1 VGQLDDAY
9 EANACCVFVIF
20 SRFGMRRQLEATTLS
35 VDLIKT
41 VAVLGA
47 GTMGN
52 GIAHVFA
59 RAGYKVILRD
69 VEQRFLDRGM
79 DTINKNLDREVKKGK
94 LAEAEK
100 GTVLARLI
108 PVTDMSAVANADFL
122 VEAVPEK
129 LEIKR
134 AVLSE
139 ADRLLRTDV
148 IIASN
153 TSSIAMTTLAAMT
166 KRSERFVGMHF
177 MNPVPVMVL
186 VEVIRA
192 LQTSDPTYA
201 TTMELAK
208 KLGKTP
214 VAVNDAP
221 GFVSNRVLMPLINEA
236 AYCVME
242 GVATPEAVDQVMKL
256 GMNHP
261 MGPLELADF
270 IGLDVCVDI
279 MHVLHEGLGDP
290 KYRACPLL
298 KKYVSAGWLG
308 RKSGR
313 GFYSYA

>member
-1 VGQLDDAY
+1 VSIDA
-9 EANACCVFVIF
+9 
-20 SRFGMRRQLEATTLS
+20 
-35 VDLIKT
+35 IKT

-59 RAGYKVILRD
+59 RAGFPVILRD
-69 VEQRFLDRGM
+69 VEERFLQRGM
-79 DTINKNLDREVKKGK
+79 DTIGKNLDREVKKGK
-94 LAEAEK
+94 LTEAEK
-100 GTVLARLI
+100 PGVLARLK
-108 PVTDMSAVANADFL
+108 PVTDMSAIAAADFV

-129 LEIKR
+129 IEIKR

-139 ADRLLRTDV
+139 VDRLLRPEV
-148 IIASN
+148 ILTSN
-153 TSSIAMTTLAAMT
+153 TSSISMTALAAMT
-166 KRSERFVGMHF
+166 KRADRFVGMHF
-177 MNPVPVMVL
+177 MNPVPMMVL

-192 LQTSDPTYA
+192 LQTSEEAFA

-214 VAVNDAP
+214 VAVSDAP

-236 AYCVME
+236 AYAVME
-242 GVATPEAVDQVMKL
+242 GVATVESVDAVMKL

-279 MHVLHEGLGDP
+279 MNVLLDGLGDP

-298 KKYVSAGWLG
+298 KKYVAAGWLG
-308 RKSGR
+308 RKSGQ
-313 GFYSYA
+313 GFYKYD

>member
-1 VGQLDDAY
+1 VSV
-9 EANACCVFVIF
+9 EA
-20 SRFGMRRQLEATTLS
+20 
-35 VDLIKT
+35 IKT

-59 RAGYKVILRD
+59 RAGYRVILRD
-69 VEQRFLDRGM
+69 VEQRFLDRGL
-79 DTINKNLDREVKKGK
+79 DAIAKNLDREVKKGK
-94 LAEAEK
+94 LTEAEK
-100 GTVLARLI
+100 PAVLARLV
-108 PVTDMSAVANADFL
+108 PVTDMSAIANADFA

-134 AVLSE
+134 AVLTE
-139 ADRLLRTDV
+139 ADRLLRDDV
-148 IIASN
+148 ILASN

-166 KRSERFVGMHF
+166 KRPERFVGMHF
-177 MNPVPVMVL
+177 MNPVPMMVL

-192 LQTSDPTYA
+192 LQTSDA
-201 TTMELAK
+201 TVAVTMELAK

-242 GVATPEAVDQVMKL
+242 GVATPESVDAVMKL

-270 IGLDVCVDI
+270 IGLDVCVDV

-298 KKYVSAGWLG
+298 KKYVAAGWLG

-313 GFYSYA
+313 GFYTYPA

>member
-1 VGQLDDAY
+1 VTFDS
-9 EANACCVFVIF
+9 I
-20 SRFGMRRQLEATTLS
+20 R
-35 VDLIKT
+35 T

-59 RAGYKVILRD
+59 RAGYRVILRD
-69 VEQRFLDRGM
+69 LEERFLQRGM
-79 DTINKNLDREVKKGK
+79 ETIGKNLDREIKKGK
-94 LAEAEK
+94 LAETEK
-100 GTVLARLI
+100 PGVFGRVK
-108 PVTDMSAVANADFL
+108 PVTDMAAIAAADFV

-129 LEIKR
+129 IEIKR
-134 AVLSE
+134 TVLTE
-139 ADRLLRTDV
+139 ADKLLRPGV
-148 IIASN
+148 ILASN
-153 TSSIAMTTLAAMT
+153 TSSISVTALAAMT
-166 KRSERFVGMHF
+166 KRSECFVGMHF
-177 MNPVPVMVL
+177 MNPVPMMAL

-192 LQTSDPTYA
+192 LQTGEA
-201 TTMELAK
+201 AFETTMALAK
-208 KLGKTP
+208 KLGKTA

-236 AYCVME
+236 AYAVME
-242 GVATPEAVDQVMKL
+242 GVATPEAVDAVMKL

-279 MHVLHEGLGDP
+279 MHVLLEGLGDP

-298 KKYVSAGWLG
+298 KKYVAAGWHG

-313 GFYSYA
+313 GFYSYET

>member
-1 VGQLDDAY
+1 MSLD
-9 EANACCVFVIF
+9 
-20 SRFGMRRQLEATTLS
+20 S
-35 VDLIKT
+35 IKT
-41 VAVLGA
+41 VALLGA

-59 RAGYKVILRD
+59 RTGFNVILRD
-69 VEQRFLDRGM
+69 VDQHFLDRAL
-79 DTINKNLDREVKKGK
+79 DTISKNLDREIKKGK
-94 LAEAEK
+94 LAESEK
-100 GTVLARLI
+100 PAVLARLK
-108 PVTDMSAVANADFL
+108 PVTDLAAIAAADFA

-134 AVLSE
+134 AVLTE
-139 ADRLLRTDV
+139 ADKILRPEV
-148 IIASN
+148 ILASN
-153 TSSIAMTTLAAMT
+153 TSSISITALAALT
-166 KRSERFVGMHF
+166 SRPDRFVGMHF
-177 MNPVPVMVL
+177 MNPVPVMAL

-192 LQTSDPTYA
+192 LQTSDA
-201 TTMELAK
+201 AFNLTMELTK

-242 GVATPEAVDQVMKL
+242 GVATAEAVDAVMKL

-279 MHVLHEGLGDP
+279 LHVLQQGLGDP

-298 KKYVSAGWLG
+298 KKYVAAGWLG
-308 RKSGR
+308 RKSSR
-313 GFYSYA
+313 GFYTYS

>member
-1 VGQLDDAY
+1 
-9 EANACCVFVIF
+9 
-20 SRFGMRRQLEATTLS
+20 MLS
-35 VDLIKT
+35 IDTIRT
-41 VAVLGA
+41 VAVLGS

-69 VEQRFLDRGM
+69 VEQRFLDRAI
-79 DTINKNLDREVKKGK
+79 DTISKNLDREVKKGK
-94 LAEAEK
+94 LPESEK
-100 GTVLARLI
+100 GSVLARI
-108 PVTDMSAVANADFL
+108 VPVTDMSAIAVADFL

-129 LEIKR
+129 IEIKR
-134 AVLSE
+134 HALTE
-139 ADRLLRTDV
+139 ADRLLRDDV
-148 IIASN
+148 ILASN

-166 KRSERFVGMHF
+166 KRPERFVGMHF
-177 MNPVPVMVL
+177 MNPVPVMAL

-192 LQTSDPTYA
+192 LQTSDA
-201 TTMELAK
+201 AFDAAMELSK

-236 AYCVME
+236 AYTVME
-242 GVATPEAVDQVMKL
+242 GVATPEAVDTVMKL

-298 KKYVSAGWLG
+298 KKYVAAGYLG

-313 GFYSYA
+313 GFYLYEK

>member
-1 VGQLDDAY
+1 LSIDA
-9 EANACCVFVIF
+9 
-20 SRFGMRRQLEATTLS
+20 
-35 VDLIKT
+35 IKT

-59 RAGYKVILRD
+59 RAGYTVILRD
-69 VEQRFLDRGM
+69 VEQRFLDRGLE
-79 DTINKNLDREVKKGK
+79 TIGKNLDREIKKGK
-94 LAEAEK
+94 LAESEK
-100 GTVLARLI
+100 GTVLARLQA
-108 PVTDMSAVANADFL
+108 VTDMAAIAAADFV

-129 LEIKR
+129 IEIKR
-134 AVLSE
+134 PVLCE
-139 ADRLLRTDV
+139 ADTILRPEA
-148 IIASN
+148 ILASN
-153 TSSIAMTTLAAMT
+153 TSSIAMTTLAALT
-166 KRSERFVGMHF
+166 KRPDRFVGMHF
-177 MNPVPVMVL
+177 MNPVPMMIL

-192 LQTSDPTYA
+192 LQTSDA
-201 TTMELAK
+201 TFSTTIELSK

-242 GVATPEAVDQVMKL
+242 GVATPEAVDTVMKL

-290 KYRACPLL
+290 KYCACPLL
-298 KKYVSAGWLG
+298 NKYVAAGWLG
-308 RKSGR
+308 RKSAR
-313 GFYSYA
+313 GFYTYEK

>member
-1 VGQLDDAY
+1 MQSESAMTDQHDGGGS
-9 EANACCVFVIF
+9 FVTID
-20 SRFGMRRQLEATTLS
+20 S
-35 VDLIKT
+35 IKT

-59 RAGYKVILRD
+59 SAGYNVILRD
-69 VEQRFLDRGM
+69 VEDRFLQRGI
-79 DTINKNLDREVKKGK
+79 DTISKNLDREVKKGK
-94 LAEAEK
+94 LTEAEK
-100 GTVLARLI
+100 PGVLGRLK
-108 PVTDMSAVANADFL
+108 PVTDMAAIAAADFA

-129 LEIKR
+129 LDIKR
-134 AVLSE
+134 VVLTE
-139 ADRLLRTDV
+139 ADRLLRPEV
-148 IIASN
+148 ILASN
-153 TSSIAMTTLAAMT
+153 TSSISMTALAAMT
-166 KRSERFVGMHF
+166 KRPGRFVGMHF
-177 MNPVPVMVL
+177 MNPVPMMSL

-192 LQTSDPTYA
+192 LQTGDDAYA
-201 TTMELAK
+201 TTMELAR

-236 AYCVME
+236 AYAVME
-242 GVATPEAVDQVMKL
+242 GVATPESVDAVMKL

-279 MHVLHEGLGDP
+279 LNVLLEGLGDP

-298 KKYVSAGWLG
+298 KKYVAAGWLG
-308 RKSGR
+308 RKSAR
-313 GFYSYA
+313 GFYSYKQ

>member
-1 VGQLDDAY
+1 MDPA
-9 EANACCVFVIF
+9 A
-20 SRFGMRRQLEATTLS
+20 
-35 VDLIKT
+35 IKT

-69 VEQRFLDRGM
+69 VEQRFLDRGL
-79 DTINKNLDREVKKGK
+79 DTIAKNLDREIKKGK

-100 GTVLARLI
+100 GTVLARVI
-108 PVTDMSAVANADFL
+108 PVTDMSAIANADFA

-129 LEIKR
+129 IEVKR
-134 AVLSE
+134 AVLTE
-139 ADRLLRTDV
+139 ADRLLPDGV
-148 IIASN
+148 ILASN
-153 TSSIAMTTLAAMT
+153 TSSIAMTTLAALT
-166 KRSERFVGMHF
+166 KRPDRFVGMHF

-192 LQTSDPTYA
+192 LQTSDA
-201 TTMELAK
+201 TFSVTMELAK

-242 GVATPEAVDQVMKL
+242 GVATPEAVDAVMKL

-279 MHVLHEGLGDP
+279 MHVLHEGLGDS

-298 KKYVSAGWLG
+298 KKYVAAGWLG

-313 GFYSYA
+313 GFYPYAH

>member
-1 VGQLDDAY
+1 MST
-9 EANACCVFVIF
+9 E
-20 SRFGMRRQLEATTLS
+20 T
-35 VDLIKT
+35 IKT

-59 RAGYKVILRD
+59 RGGFQVILRD
-69 VEQRFLDRGM
+69 IEERFLQRGM
-79 DTINKNLDREVKKGK
+79 DTIAKNLDREVKKGK

-100 GTVLARLI
+100 SGVLARLQ
-108 PVTDMSAVANADFL
+108 PVTDLNAIASADFA

-129 LEIKR
+129 IDMKR
-134 AVLSE
+134 AVLGE
-139 ADRLLRTDV
+139 ADRILRPEV
-148 IIASN
+148 ILASN
-153 TSSIAMTTLAAMT
+153 TSSISMTSLAAMT
-166 KRSERFVGMHF
+166 KRPGRFVGMHF
-177 MNPVPVMVL
+177 MNPVPMMVL

-192 LQTSDPTYA
+192 LQTSDEA
-201 TTMELAK
+201 FAITMDLAK

-221 GFVSNRVLMPLINEA
+221 GFVSNRLLMPFINEA
-236 AYCVME
+236 AYAVLE
-242 GVATPEAVDQVMKL
+242 GVATAESVDAVMKL

-279 MHVLHEGLGDP
+279 MNVLLDGLGDP
-290 KYRACPLL
+290 RYRACPLL
-298 KKYVSAGWLG
+298 KKYVAAGWLG
-308 RKSGR
+308 RKTGR

>member
-1 VGQLDDAY
+1 MNVDAI
-9 EANACCVFVIF
+9 N
-20 SRFGMRRQLEATTLS
+20 
-35 VDLIKT
+35 T

-59 RAGYKVILRD
+59 RAGHKVILRD
-69 VEQRFLDRGM
+69 VEQRFVDRGM
-79 DTINKNLDREVKKGK
+79 ETIVKNLDREIKRGRI
-94 LAEAEK
+94 AETEK
-100 GTVLARLI
+100 GTVLGRLQ
-108 PVTDMSAVANADFL
+108 PVTEMAAIAGADFV

-129 LEIKR
+129 MEIKR
-134 AVLSE
+134 AVLGE
-139 ADRLLRTDV
+139 ADGILRPEV

-153 TSSIAMTTLAAMT
+153 TSSISMTALAALT
-166 KRSERFVGMHF
+166 KRPDRFVGMHF
-177 MNPVPVMVL
+177 MNPVPVMML

-192 LQTSDPTYA
+192 MQTSDATFD
-201 TTMELAK
+201 TTMELARKLEK
-208 KLGKTP
+208 KP

-236 AYCVME
+236 AFCVME
-242 GVATPEAVDQVMKL
+242 GVATAEAVDAVMKL

-279 MHVLHEGLGDP
+279 MHVLQEGLGDP

-298 KKYVSAGWLG
+298 KKYVAAGWLG
-308 RKSGR
+308 RKSGK
-313 GFYSYA
+313 GWYDYSGVK

>member
-1 VGQLDDAY
+1 MNLTD
-9 EANACCVFVIF
+9 
-20 SRFGMRRQLEATTLS
+20 
-35 VDLIKT
+35 IKT

-52 GIAHVFA
+52 GIAQVFA
-59 RAGYKVILRD
+59 RSGYKVILRD
-69 VEQRFLDRGM
+69 VERRFLDRGM
-79 DTINKNLDREVKKGK
+79 ETIVKNLDREIKRGRI
-94 LAEAEK
+94 AEAEK
-100 GTVLARLI
+100 ETVFGRLQ
-108 PVTDMSAVANADFL
+108 PVTDMAAIAAADFV

-134 AVLSE
+134 AVLGE
-139 ADRLLRTDV
+139 ADGVLRPEV

-153 TSSIAMTTLAAMT
+153 TSSISMTALAALT
-166 KRSERFVGMHF
+166 KRPDRFVGMHF
-177 MNPVPVMVL
+177 MNPVPVMAL

-192 LQTSDPTYA
+192 LQTSDATFD
-201 TTMELAK
+201 TTMKLAEKLEK
-208 KLGKTP
+208 KP

-236 AYCVME
+236 AYCVMG
-242 GVATPEAVDQVMKL
+242 GVATAEAVDAVMKL

-279 MHVLHEGLGDP
+279 MRVLQEGLGDP

-298 KKYVSAGWLG
+298 KKYVAAGWLG

-313 GFYSYA
+313 GFYTYSTVS

>member
-1 VGQLDDAY
+1 MTLD
-9 EANACCVFVIF
+9 
-20 SRFGMRRQLEATTLS
+20 S
-35 VDLIKT
+35 IKT

-59 RAGYKVILRD
+59 RAGYNVILRD
-69 VEQRFLDRGM
+69 VQESFLQRGM
-79 DTINKNLDREVKKGK
+79 EAIGKNLDREVKKGK
-94 LAEAEK
+94 LAETEK
-100 GTVLARLI
+100 PQVLARLK
-108 PVTDMSAVANADFL
+108 PVTDFAAVAAADFA

-134 AVLSE
+134 AVLTE
-139 ADRLLRTDV
+139 ADKLLRPEV
-148 IIASN
+148 ILTSN
-153 TSSIAMTTLAAMT
+153 TSSIAITTLAAMT
-166 KRSERFVGMHF
+166 KRPERFVGMHF

-192 LQTSDPTYA
+192 LQTSDAAFA

-221 GFVSNRVLMPLINEA
+221 GFVSNRVLMPRISEA
-236 AYCVME
+236 AYTVME
-242 GVATPEAVDQVMKL
+242 GVATPEAVDAVMKL

-279 MHVLHEGLGDP
+279 MHVLLDGLGDP

-298 KKYVSAGWLG
+298 KKYVAAGWLG

-313 GFYSYA
+313 GFYSYV

>member
-1 VGQLDDAY
+1 LTIEQ
-9 EANACCVFVIF
+9 
-20 SRFGMRRQLEATTLS
+20 
-35 VDLIKT
+35 IKT

-52 GIAHVFA
+52 GIAHLFA

-69 VEQRFLDRGM
+69 VEQRYLDRGM
-79 DTINKNLDREVKKGK
+79 DTIAKNLDREIKKGK
-94 LAEAEK
+94 LAETEK
-100 GTVLARLI
+100 ETVLGRLV
-108 PVTDMSAVANADFL
+108 PVTDMSAVSNADFL

-134 AVLSE
+134 HVLTE
-139 ADRLLRTDV
+139 ADHLLRDDV

-153 TSSIAMTTLAAMT
+153 TSSIAMTTLAALT
-166 KRSERFVGMHF
+166 KRADRFVGMHF
-177 MNPVPVMVL
+177 MNPVPVMTL

-192 LQTSDPTYA
+192 LQTSDA
-201 TTMELAK
+201 TFELTMDLAK

-242 GVATPEAVDQVMKL
+242 GVATPEAVDTVMKL

-298 KKYVSAGWLG
+298 KKYVAAGYLG
-308 RKSGR
+308 RKSNR
-313 GFYSYA
+313 GFYSYGG

>member
-1 VGQLDDAY
+1 VSID
-9 EANACCVFVIF
+9 
-20 SRFGMRRQLEATTLS
+20 S
-35 VDLIKT
+35 IKT

-59 RAGYKVILRD
+59 RSGYNVILRD
-69 VEQRFLDRGM
+69 VEERFLQRGM
-79 DTINKNLDREVKKGK
+79 DTIGKNLDREIKKGK
-94 LAEAEK
+94 LTESEK
-100 GTVLARLI
+100 PGVLARLKA
-108 PVTDMSAVANADFL
+108 VTDMNAIAAADFV

-129 LEIKR
+129 IEIKR
-134 AVLSE
+134 AVLTE
-139 ADRLLRTDV
+139 ADRLLPPEV
-148 IIASN
+148 ILTSN
-153 TSSIAMTTLAAMT
+153 TSSISVTTLAGMT
-166 KRSERFVGMHF
+166 KRPERFVGMHF
-177 MNPVPVMVL
+177 MNPVPMMVL

-192 LQTSDPTYA
+192 LQTGDEAFAA
-201 TTMELAK
+201 TMDLAK

-236 AYCVME
+236 AYTVME
-242 GVATPEAVDQVMKL
+242 GVATPEAVDAVMKL

-270 IGLDVCVDI
+270 VGLDVCVDI
-279 MHVLHEGLGDP
+279 MHVLLEGLGDP

-298 KKYVSAGWLG
+298 KKYVAAGWLG

-313 GFYSYA
+313 GFYRYGEC